1 MENVRGL
8 GMNIESILAAYRSPF
23 EDFLQSYLE
32 ERVDDLTAS
41 HRIGREVGDI
51 LKEFVGDY
59 VTGGKRIRAALV
71 AFGYGAAGG
80 KNDDRAFSLAA
91 SIELVH
97 SFFLVHDDI
106 IDKSGVRRNRPT
118 VHEEYR
124 RIYKENGLPGESSEA
139 DHFSYSMGIIA
150 GDVCETFA
158 YDAILYSELSP
169 EKIVE
174 LLKVMHKIV
183 KETALGEILDIVAPL
198 KVGITEQEILD
209 IYTFKTAKYTVEGP
223 LHLGAIMGNAPD
235 NILKALSEYAIP
247 IGIAFQIKDDI
258 LGVFGTEE
266 VLGKSI
272 TSDVAEGKQTLLT
285 MKAFEKAN
293 LSQIQLLEQLVGNPD
308 IDSAGLEKV
317 REVIRECGAL
327 QYSEEFVGTLIDR
340 GKRALVDAPIPDDIK
355 SILGSLADSL
365 RDREY

>member
-80 KNDDRAFSLAA
+80 ENDYRAFSLAA

-183 KETALGEILDIVAPL
+183 IRLGSCRHDSSDPSN
-198 KVGITEQEILD
+198 G
-209 IYTFKTAKYTVEGP
+209 
-223 LHLGAIMGNAPD
+223 LGQNRAGVSFAGSGGQWCCSGGHNCR
-235 NILKALSEYAIP
+235 
-247 IGIAFQIKDDI
+247 GDI
-258 LGVFGTEE
+258 LSPG
-266 VLGKSI
+266 S
-272 TSDVAEGKQTLLT
+272 
-285 MKAFEKAN
+285 
-293 LSQIQLLEQLVGNPD
+293 
-308 IDSAGLEKV
+308 GL
-317 REVIRECGAL
+317 R
-327 QYSEEFVGTLIDR
+327 
-340 GKRALVDAPIPDDIK
+340 
-355 SILGSLADSL
+355 
-365 RDREY
+365 